1 MGAII
6 GFSKFKPGEFEKAV
20 MFKIYIGNLENG
32 VTLDQ
37 LKELTASFTDI
48 EDLVLVMDPETGES
62 RCFAIAMFRDAA
74 RGQLLIET
82 LSGKILNGRP
92 MIVNE
97 VVKKAKGAAKKPFRR
112 PQRGNGNGGGDRGR
126 SSENRP
132 VSRQMDFPS
141 SGRPA
146 DGGGMPNLGSMGSM
160 SGPPR
165 IPTRPP
171 SGRPSSRPVSRGIS
185 RGNFGNSQSGGSASG
200 GNPGGSSG
208 FARPNAAGNNPASNN
223 PAPNRGPFRPA
234 SPAASSP
241 ASSPPSPPAITP
253 KPIPQPPAGNVSPTR
268 SATPKPPVVRRL
280 DTPPDQGNPSGA

>member
-1 MGAII
+1 
-6 GFSKFKPGEFEKAV
+6 

-82 LSGKILNGRP
+82 LSGHILNGRP

-126 SSENRP
+126 SSEHRP

-146 DGGGMPNLGSMGSM
+146 DGGGMPGLGSMGSM
-160 SGPPR
+160 NGPPR
-165 IPTRPP
+165 IPSRPP

-185 RGNFGNSQSGGSASG
+185 RGNFGNSQSGGGASG

-208 FARPNAAGNNPASNN
+208 FARPNAAGNNPPSNN
-223 PAPNRGPFRPA
+223 PAQNRGPFRPA

-253 KPIPQPPAGNVSPTR
+253 KPIPQPPAGNIFPTR

>member
-1 MGAII
+1 
-6 GFSKFKPGEFEKAV
+6 

-82 LSGKILNGRP
+82 LSGHILNGRP

-112 PQRGNGNGGGDRGR
+112 PQRGNGSGGGDRGR

-185 RGNFGNSQSGGSASG
+185 RGNFGNTQSGGGASG

-208 FARPNAAGNNPASNN
+208 FARPNASGNNPAPNN
-223 PAPNRGPFRPA
+223 PAQNRGPFRPA
-234 SPAASSP
+234 PPAT
-241 ASSPPSPPAITP
+241 SPPGSAPQSAPQSPPAITP

>member
-1 MGAII
+1 
-6 GFSKFKPGEFEKAV
+6 

-37 LKELTASFTDI
+37 LKELTAPFTDI

-82 LSGKILNGRP
+82 LSGHILNGRP

-97 VVKKAKGAAKKPFRR
+97 VVKKAKGAAAKKPFRR
-112 PQRGNGNGGGDRGR
+112 PQRGNGSGGGDRGR

-141 SGRPA
+141 SGRPT
-146 DGGGMPNLGSMGSM
+146 DGGGMPGLGSMGGM

-223 PAPNRGPFRPA
+223 PVSNRGPFRPA
-234 SPAASSP
+234 PPATSPP
-241 ASSPPSPPAITP
+241 ASPLPSGPAITP

>member
-1 MGAII
+1 
-6 GFSKFKPGEFEKAV
+6 

-82 LSGKILNGRP
+82 LSGHILNGRP

-112 PQRGNGNGGGDRGR
+112 PQRGNGSGGGDRGR

-185 RGNFGNSQSGGSASG
+185 RGNFGNTQSGGGASG

-208 FARPNAAGNNPASNN
+208 FARPNASGNNPAPNN
-223 PAPNRGPFRPA
+223 PAQNRGPFRPA
-234 SPAASSP
+234 PPAT
-241 ASSPPSPPAITP
+241 SPPGSAPQSAPQSAPAITP

>member
-1 MGAII
+1 
-6 GFSKFKPGEFEKAV
+6 

-37 LKELTASFTDI
+37 LKELTAPFTDI

-82 LSGKILNGRP
+82 LSGHILNGRP

-112 PQRGNGNGGGDRGR
+112 PQRGNGSGGGDRGR

-185 RGNFGNSQSGGSASG
+185 RGNFGNTQSGGSASG
-200 GNPGGSSG
+200 GSPGGSSG
-208 FARPNAAGNNPASNN
+208 FARPNASGNNPAPNN
-223 PAPNRGPFRPA
+223 PAQNRGPFRPA
-234 SPAASSP
+234 PPAT
-241 ASSPPSPPAITP
+241 SPPGSAPQSAPQSPPAITP

>member
-1 MGAII
+1 
-6 GFSKFKPGEFEKAV
+6 

-37 LKELTASFTDI
+37 LKALTASFTDI

-82 LSGKILNGRP
+82 LSGHILNGRP

-112 PQRGNGNGGGDRGR
+112 PQRGNGSGGGDRGR

-141 SGRPA
+141 SGRPN

-208 FARPNAAGNNPASNN
+208 FARPNAAGNSPAGNGGS
-223 PAPNRGPFRPA
+223 FRPA
-234 SPAASSP
+234 SPAASSSASSP
-241 ASSPPSPPAITP
+241 ASSPPTPPAITP

>member
-6 GFSKFKPGEFEKAV
+6 RFSKFKPGEFEKAV

-82 LSGKILNGRP
+82 LSGHILNGRP

-112 PQRGNGNGGGDRGR
+112 PQRGNGSGGGDRGR

-185 RGNFGNSQSGGSASG
+185 RGNFGNTQSGGSASG
-200 GNPGGSSG
+200 GSPGGSSG
-208 FARPNAAGNNPASNN
+208 FARPNAAGNTPT
-223 PAPNRGPFRPA
+223 PNRGPFRPA
-234 SPAASSP
+234 SPASSP
-241 ASSPPSPPAITP
+241 ASSPPTPPAITP

>member
-1 MGAII
+1 LGAII
-6 GFSKFKPGEFEKAV
+6 RFSKFKPGEFEKAV

-82 LSGKILNGRP
+82 LSGNILNGRP

-112 PQRGNGNGGGDRGR
+112 PQRGNGSGGGDRGR

-200 GNPGGSSG
+200 GSPGGSSG
-208 FARPNAAGNNPASNN
+208 FARPNAAGNNPAGNG
-223 PAPNRGPFRPA
+223 GPFRPA
-234 SPAASSP
+234 PPAT
-241 ASSPPSPPAITP
+241 SPPGSAPQSAPAITP

>member
-1 MGAII
+1 
-6 GFSKFKPGEFEKAV
+6 

-82 LSGKILNGRP
+82 LSGHILNGRP

-112 PQRGNGNGGGDRGR
+112 PQRGNGSGGGDRGR

-185 RGNFGNSQSGGSASG
+185 RGNFGNTQSGGGASG

-208 FARPNAAGNNPASNN
+208 FARPNASGNNPAPNN
-223 PAPNRGPFRPA
+223 PAQNRGPFRPA
-234 SPAASSP
+234 PPAT
-241 ASSPPSPPAITP
+241 SPPGSAPQSAPPSAPPSAPAITP

-280 DTPPDQGNPSGA
+280 DSPPDQGNPSGA

>member
-1 MGAII
+1 
-6 GFSKFKPGEFEKAV
+6 

-82 LSGKILNGRP
+82 LSGHILNGRP

-185 RGNFGNSQSGGSASG
+185 RGNFGNTQSGGGASG

-208 FARPNAAGNNPASNN
+208 FARPNASGNNPAPNN
-223 PAPNRGPFRPA
+223 PAQNRGPFRPA
-234 SPAASSP
+234 PPAT
-241 ASSPPSPPAITP
+241 SPPGSAPQSAPQSPPAITP

>member
-1 MGAII
+1 
-6 GFSKFKPGEFEKAV
+6 

-82 LSGKILNGRP
+82 LSGHILNGRP

-112 PQRGNGNGGGDRGR
+112 PQRGNGSGGGDRGR

-185 RGNFGNSQSGGSASG
+185 RGNFGNSQSGGGASG

-208 FARPNAAGNNPASNN
+208 FARPNTAGNNPTPNN
-223 PAPNRGPFRPA
+223 PAQNRGPFRPA
-234 SPAASSP
+234 PPAT
-241 ASSPPSPPAITP
+241 SPPGSAPQSAPQSPPAITP

>member
-1 MGAII
+1 
-6 GFSKFKPGEFEKAV
+6 

-82 LSGKILNGRP
+82 LSGHILNGRP

-112 PQRGNGNGGGDRGR
+112 PQRGNGSGGGDRGR

-160 SGPPR
+160 NGPPR

-171 SGRPSSRPVSRGIS
+171 SGRPSSRPLSRGNS
-185 RGNFGNSQSGGSASG
+185 RGNFGNSPSGGSAGG
-200 GNPGGSSG
+200 GNAGGSSG
-208 FARPNAAGNNPASNN
+208 FARPNALGNP
-223 PAPNRGPFRPA
+223 GPFRP
-234 SPAASSP
+234 SPPAAS
-241 ASSPPSPPAITP
+241 PSNTP
-253 KPIPQPPAGNVSPTR
+253 NPISQPPAGNIPPTR
-268 SATPKPPVVRRL
+268 PATPKPPVVRRL
-280 DTPPDQGNPSGA
+280 DTPPDQGTPSGA

>member
-1 MGAII
+1 
-6 GFSKFKPGEFEKAV
+6 

-82 LSGKILNGRP
+82 LSGHILNGRP

-112 PQRGNGNGGGDRGR
+112 PQRGNGSGGGDRGR

-185 RGNFGNSQSGGSASG
+185 RGNFGNTQSGGSASG
-200 GNPGGSSG
+200 GSPGGSSG
-208 FARPNAAGNNPASNN
+208 FARPNASGNNPAPNN
-223 PAPNRGPFRPA
+223 PAQNRGPFRPA
-234 SPAASSP
+234 PPAT
-241 ASSPPSPPAITP
+241 SPPGSAPQSAPQSPPAITP

>member
-1 MGAII
+1 
-6 GFSKFKPGEFEKAV
+6 

-82 LSGKILNGRP
+82 LSGHILNGRP

-112 PQRGNGNGGGDRGR
+112 PQRGNGSGGGDRGR

-185 RGNFGNSQSGGSASG
+185 RGNFGNTQSGGSASG
-200 GNPGGSSG
+200 GSPGGSSG
-208 FARPNAAGNNPASNN
+208 FARPNAAGNTPT
-223 PAPNRGPFRPA
+223 PNRGPFRPA
-234 SPAASSP
+234 SPASSP
-241 ASSPPSPPAITP
+241 ASSPPTPPAITP

>member
-1 MGAII
+1 
-6 GFSKFKPGEFEKAV
+6 

-37 LKELTASFTDI
+37 LKELTAPFTDI

-82 LSGKILNGRP
+82 LSGHILNGRP

-97 VVKKAKGAAKKPFRR
+97 VVKKAKGAAAKKPFRR
-112 PQRGNGNGGGDRGR
+112 PQRGNGSGGGDRGR

-146 DGGGMPNLGSMGSM
+146 DGGGMPGLGSMGSM
-160 SGPPR
+160 NGPPR

-185 RGNFGNSQSGGSASG
+185 RGNFGNSQSGGGASG

-208 FARPNAAGNNPASNN
+208 FARPNTAGNNPTPNN
-223 PAPNRGPFRPA
+223 PAQNRGPFRPA
-234 SPAASSP
+234 PPAT
-241 ASSPPSPPAITP
+241 SPPGSAPQSAPPSAPPSAPAITP

-280 DTPPDQGNPSGA
+280 DSPPDQGNPSGA

>member
-1 MGAII
+1 
-6 GFSKFKPGEFEKAV
+6 

-82 LSGKILNGRP
+82 LSGHILNGRP

-112 PQRGNGNGGGDRGR
+112 PQRGNGSGGGDRGR

-141 SGRPA
+141 SGRPN

-185 RGNFGNSQSGGSASG
+185 RGNFGNTQSGGSASG
-200 GNPGGSSG
+200 GSPGGSSG
-208 FARPNAAGNNPASNN
+208 FARPNASGNNPASNN
-223 PAPNRGPFRPA
+223 PAQNRGPFRPA
-234 SPAASSP
+234 PPATSPPGSAPQSA
-241 ASSPPSPPAITP
+241 PPSPPAITP
-253 KPIPQPPAGNVSPTR
+253 KPIPQPPAGNVFPTR

>member
-1 MGAII
+1 MIR
-6 GFSKFKPGEFEKAV
+6 FSKFKPGEFEKAV

-37 LKELTASFTDI
+37 LKVLTASFTDI

-74 RGQLLIET
+74 RGQLLIQT
-82 LSGKILNGRP
+82 LSGHILNGRP

-112 PQRGNGNGGGDRGR
+112 PQRGNGSGGGDRGR

-141 SGRPA
+141 SGRPT

-165 IPTRPP
+165 IPSRPP

-208 FARPNAAGNNPASNN
+208 FARPNAAGNSSAGNSPAGNG
-223 PAPNRGPFRPA
+223 GPFRPA

-241 ASSPPSPPAITP
+241 QTPPAITP

>member
-1 MGAII
+1 
-6 GFSKFKPGEFEKAV
+6 

-37 LKELTASFTDI
+37 LKVLTASFTDI

-82 LSGKILNGRP
+82 LSGHILNGRP

-112 PQRGNGNGGGDRGR
+112 PQRGNGSGGGDRGR

-185 RGNFGNSQSGGSASG
+185 RGNFGNTQSGGGASG

-208 FARPNAAGNNPASNN
+208 FARPNASGNNPAPNN
-223 PAPNRGPFRPA
+223 PAQNRGPFRPA
-234 SPAASSP
+234 PPAT
-241 ASSPPSPPAITP
+241 SPPGSAPQSAPQSPPAITP

>member
-62 RCFAIAMFRDAA
+62 RCFAIAMFRDPA
-74 RGQLLIET
+74 RGQLLIQT
-82 LSGKILNGRP
+82 LSGHILNGRP

-97 VVKKAKGAAKKPFRR
+97 VVKKPKGAAKKPFRR
-112 PQRGNGNGGGDRGR
+112 PQRGNGSGGGDRGR

-146 DGGGMPNLGSMGSM
+146 DGGGMPGLGSMGSM
-160 SGPPR
+160 NGPPR
-165 IPTRPP
+165 IPSRPP

-185 RGNFGNSQSGGSASG
+185 RGNFGNSQSGGGASG

-208 FARPNAAGNNPASNN
+208 FARPNAAGNNPPSNN
-223 PAPNRGPFRPA
+223 PAQNRGPFRPA

-241 ASSPPSPPAITP
+241 PSPLPSGPAITP
-253 KPIPQPPAGNVSPTR
+253 KPIPQPPAGNIFPTR

>member
-1 MGAII
+1 
-6 GFSKFKPGEFEKAV
+6 

-82 LSGKILNGRP
+82 LSGHILNGRP

-112 PQRGNGNGGGDRGR
+112 PQRGNGSGGGDRGR

-185 RGNFGNSQSGGSASG
+185 RGNFGNSQSGGGASG
-200 GNPGGSSG
+200 GSPGGSSG
-208 FARPNAAGNNPASNN
+208 FARPNAAGNNPAPNN
-223 PAPNRGPFRPA
+223 PAQNRGPFRPA
-234 SPAASSP
+234 PPAT
-241 ASSPPSPPAITP
+241 SPPGSAPQSAPQSPPAITP

>member
-1 MGAII
+1 MIR
-6 GFSKFKPGEFEKAV
+6 FSKFKPGEFEKAV

-37 LKELTASFTDI
+37 LKVLTASFTDI

-97 VVKKAKGAAKKPFRR
+97 VAKKAKGAANKPFRR
-112 PQRGNGNGGGDRGR
+112 PQKGNGSGGGDRGR

-141 SGRPA
+141 SGRPT

-208 FARPNAAGNNPASNN
+208 FARPNAAGNSSAGNSPAVNS
-223 PAPNRGPFRPA
+223 PAGNGGPFRPA

-241 ASSPPSPPAITP
+241 QTPPAITP

>member
-1 MGAII
+1 
-6 GFSKFKPGEFEKAV
+6 

-37 LKELTASFTDI
+37 LKELTSSFTDI

-82 LSGKILNGRP
+82 LSGNILNGRP

-97 VVKKAKGAAKKPFRR
+97 VVKKAKGAAAKKPFRR
-112 PQRGNGNGGGDRGR
+112 PQRGNGSAGGDRGR

-141 SGRPA
+141 SDRPA
-146 DGGGMPNLGSMGSM
+146 EGGGMPGLGSMGGM

-185 RGNFGNSQSGGSASG
+185 RGNFGNSQSGGSAIG
-200 GNPGGSSG
+200 GSPGGSSG
-208 FARPNAAGNNPASNN
+208 FARPNAAGNSPAG
-223 PAPNRGPFRPA
+223 NRGPFRPA
-234 SPAASSP
+234 SPAASPAASSP
-241 ASSPPSPPAITP
+241 ASPPQTPPAITP

-268 SATPKPPVVRRL
+268 SATPKPPAVRRL
-280 DTPPDQGNPSGA
+280 DTPSDQGNPSGA

>member
-1 MGAII
+1 
-6 GFSKFKPGEFEKAV
+6 

-37 LKELTASFTDI
+37 LKALTASFTDI

-82 LSGKILNGRP
+82 LSGNILNGRP

-112 PQRGNGNGGGDRGR
+112 PQRGNGSGGGDRGR

-185 RGNFGNSQSGGSASG
+185 RGNFGNTQSGGSASG
-200 GNPGGSSG
+200 GSPGGSSG
-208 FARPNAAGNNPASNN
+208 FARPNAAGNNPAPNN
-223 PAPNRGPFRPA
+223 PAQNRGPFRPA
-234 SPAASSP
+234 PPAT
-241 ASSPPSPPAITP
+241 SPPGSAPQSAPPSAPAITP
-253 KPIPQPPAGNVSPTR
+253 KPIPQPPAGNVFPTR

>member
-6 GFSKFKPGEFEKAV
+6 RFSKFKPGEFEKAV

-82 LSGKILNGRP
+82 LSGHILNGRP

-185 RGNFGNSQSGGSASG
+185 RGNFGNTQSGGSASG
-200 GNPGGSSG
+200 GSPGGSSG
-208 FARPNAAGNNPASNN
+208 FARPNAAGNNPA
-223 PAPNRGPFRPA
+223 PNRGPFRPA
-234 SPAASSP
+234 SPASSP
-241 ASSPPSPPAITP
+241 ASSPPTPPAITP

>member
-1 MGAII
+1 
-6 GFSKFKPGEFEKAV
+6 

-82 LSGKILNGRP
+82 LSGHILNGRP

-185 RGNFGNSQSGGSASG
+185 RGNFGNTQSGGGASG

-208 FARPNAAGNNPASNN
+208 FARPNAAGNNPAPNN
-223 PAPNRGPFRPA
+223 PAQNRGPFRPA
-234 SPAASSP
+234 PPAT
-241 ASSPPSPPAITP
+241 SPPGSAPQSAPQSPPAITP